1 MEPWI
6 DQFLEHLRHERNASA
21 HTVKAYAEDLFAAR
35 QFLAARG
42 EGMAALSSRN
52 VRGFLAHLHES
63 GYAASSI
70 ARRFSGLRSFCKF
83 LLREG
88 ALARNPTEGLRSPK
102 QGRKLPHFLASNQIE
117 ALMNSP
123 PAGCPSGLRDRAIL
137 ETLYGGGLRVAEL
150 VALEL
155 EQVDVEEGMA
165 LVRGKGKR
173 ERLAPLGKHAAAA
186 LIRWLAVRKPVTNAR
201 GVPCPAVFLNRLG
214 TRLTTR
220 SVGRMVEKRLQQ
232 AGLDPRTSPHTLR
245 HTFATHLLE
254 RGADLR
260 SVQELLGHASVAT
273 TQVYTHVTAERL
285 REVYDRAHRADA
297 G

>member
-6 DQFLEHLRHERNASA
+6 DRFIDHLRIERHASA
-21 HTVKAYAEDLFAAR
+21 HTLKAYSEDL
-35 QFLAARG
+35 LAARNFLRDRG
-42 EGMAALSSRN
+42 EGLDALVSRN
-52 VRGFLAHLHES
+52 IRGFLAHLHES

-88 ALARNPTEGLRSPK
+88 AIARNPTEGLRSPK
-102 QGRKLPHFLASNQIE
+102 QGRKLPHFLAGNQID
-117 ALMNSP
+117 ALLNAP
-123 PAGCPSGLRDRAIL
+123 PADVPAGLRDRAIL

-150 VALEL
+150 VALDL
-155 EQVDVEEGMA
+155 ESVDFEEGLA
-165 LVRGKGKR
+165 VVRGKGKR
-173 ERLAPLGKHAAAA
+173 ERIAPIGKHAAAA
-186 LIRWLAVRKPVTNAR
+186 LVRWLNVRRPALNAK
-201 GVPCPAVFLNRLG
+201 GTPCPAVFLNRRG

-220 SVGRMVEKRLQQ
+220 SVGRMLEKRLQQ

-285 REVYDRAHRADA
+285 REVYDRAHAADPA
-297 G
+297 